1 MLGFHPTVLFQAIND
16 SNQLQTSI
24 NNVLDVVVGVTGGL
38 SNQATNIGDALGIV
52 VVILVFTIALVAILR
67 LLPTLWKGL
76 TGWFSDLKMPG
87 D

>member
-1 MLGFHPTVLFQAIND
+1 MSGLVLQAIND
-16 SNQLQTSI
+16 SNQLQQSI
-24 NNVLDVVVGVTGGL
+24 NNVLNVVQGVTAGL
-38 SNQATNIGDALGIV
+38 SNQASNIGDALGIV

-67 LLPTLWKGL
+67 LLPTLWKGI